1 MNVNR
6 ELTCLLAFGLGLTA
20 AEAGETYSCGVMPQR
35 SAVLTAQYWNPI
47 LDHAGK
53 QAGVVLSLKVARTA
67 PESKEAVAKGDYD
80 FVYSNH
86 FFEPQ
91 MTSGYQVIL
100 RPLDDAISG
109 QIVTLDG
116 SPVKTLKDLNGKE
129 VGFPSAAAF
138 VGYQV
143 PMDHLLRQKIE
154 VTPVFGG
161 NQEGIMGQLKAG
173 RVVAAGVN
181 NQVMKAYAARE
192 GIKVRVLW
200 ESGSFYN
207 VPIAVHPRVPRAV
220 AEAVRQAIDAMDQD
234 PEGRKVLEASA
245 QAVGQKPPY
254 GFRTS
259 SPTDFKNYTNFYKNT
274 VLKDVQ

>member
-1 MNVNR
+1 MAARN
-6 ELTCLLAFGLGLTA
+6 LIFALFLALVLSNGQAGDTYTFGVL
-20 AEAGETYSCGVMPQR
+20 PQR

-47 LDHAGK
+47 LEYAGK
-53 QAGVVLSLKVARTA
+53 KAGVVLTLKVAHTA
-67 PESKEAVAKGDYD
+67 PESKEAVARGAYD

-91 MTSGYQVIL
+91 ITSGYEVIL
-100 RPLDDAISG
+100 RPLEDAISG
-109 QIVTLDG
+109 QIVTLES
-116 SPVKTLKDLNGKE
+116 SPIKSLSDLNGKD

-138 VGYQV
+138 VGYLV
-143 PMDHLLRQKIE
+143 PMDHLLRQKVS

-173 RVVAAGVN
+173 RIQAAGVN

-192 GIKVRVLW
+192 GLKVRVLW
-200 ESGSFYN
+200 ESGSFFN
-207 VPIAVHPRVPRAV
+207 IPVAVHPRVPKAV
-220 AEAVRQAIDAMDQD
+220 VDAVRQAIDAMDQE

-245 QAVGQKPPY
+245 RIIGQKPPY
-254 GFRTS
+254 GFRAS
-259 SPTDFKNYTNFYKNT
+259 SPSDYKNYTDFYKNT